1 MGKKLVLSIILTIS
15 LIFLA
20 GCSLFS
26 TSWTYTD
33 LPQGYELKKIN
44 DTEMVIGKEVDGNLE
59 IEVEGKTIGIEKY
72 IAEFQTSDNYI
83 GLKALESNE
92 EGVSVLFY
100 IIDAKNEDVYGPYD
114 TESTYNAVV
123 EKIVEEE
130 LGEWKKTIDINEK
143 GELVPNKEE
152 TEETTKDE

>member
-1 MGKKLVLSIILTIS
+1 MEKKLAVFLILATTVFFLS
-15 LIFLA
+15 

-44 DTEMVIGKEVDGNLE
+44 DTKMVIGKEVEGNLE
-59 IEVEGKTIGIEKY
+59 IELEGKTIGIEKY

-83 GLKALESNE
+83 GLKALENNE
-92 EGVSVLFY
+92 DSISVLFY
-100 IIDAKNEDVYGPYD
+100 IIDAKNEDVYGPYE

-130 LGEWKKTIDINEK
+130 LGEWKKTVDINEN
-143 GELVPNKEE
+143 GVLVPSEE
-152 TEETTKDE
+152 ENEKTTDEE

>member
-1 MGKKLVLSIILTIS
+1 MEKKLAVFLILATTVFFLS
-15 LIFLA
+15 

-44 DTEMVIGKEVDGNLE
+44 DTKMVIGKEVEENLE
-59 IEVEGKTIGIEKY
+59 IELEGKTIGIEKY

-83 GLKALESNE
+83 GLKALENNE
-92 EGVSVLFY
+92 DSISVLFY
-100 IIDAKNEDVYGPYD
+100 IIDAKNEDVYGPYE

-123 EKIVEEE
+123 EKIVDEE
-130 LGEWKKTIDINEK
+130 LGEWNKTIDINENGVLAPS
-143 GELVPNKEE
+143 GEKEDTQNQE
-152 TEETTKDE
+152 

>member
-1 MGKKLVLSIILTIS
+1 MEKKLAVFLILATTVFFLS
-15 LIFLA
+15 

-44 DTEMVIGKEVDGNLE
+44 DTKMVIGKEVEENLE
-59 IEVEGKTIGIEKY
+59 IELEGKTIGIEKY

-83 GLKALESNE
+83 GLKALENNE
-92 EGVSVLFY
+92 DSISVLFY
-100 IIDAKNEDVYGPYD
+100 IIDAKNEDVYGPYE

-123 EKIVEEE
+123 EKIVDEE
-130 LGEWKKTIDINEK
+130 LGEWYKTIDINEN
-143 GELVPNKEE
+143 GVLVPSEE
-152 TEETTKDE
+152 EKSSEEE

>member
-1 MGKKLVLSIILTIS
+1 MEKKLAVFLILATTVFFLS
-15 LIFLA
+15 

-33 LPQGYELKKIN
+33 LPQGYEVKKIN
-44 DTEMVIGKEVDGNLE
+44 DTKMVIGKEVEGNLE
-59 IEVEGKTIGIEKY
+59 IELEGKTIGIEKY

-83 GLKALESNE
+83 GLKALENNE
-92 EGVSVLFY
+92 DSISVLFY
-100 IIDAKNEDVYGPYD
+100 IIDAKNEDVYGPYE

-130 LGEWKKTIDINEK
+130 LGEWKKTVDINEN
-143 GELVPNKEE
+143 GVLVPSEE
-152 TEETTKDE
+152 ENEKTTDEE

>member
-1 MGKKLVLSIILTIS
+1 MEKKLAVFLILATTVFFLS
-15 LIFLA
+15 

-44 DTEMVIGKEVDGNLE
+44 DTKMVIGKEVEGNLE
-59 IEVEGKTIGIEKY
+59 IELEGKTIGIEKY

-83 GLKALESNE
+83 GLKALENNE
-92 EGVSVLFY
+92 DSISVLFY
-100 IIDAKNEDVYGPYD
+100 IIDAKNEDVYGPYE

-130 LGEWKKTIDINEK
+130 LGEWKKTVDINEN
-143 GELVPNKEE
+143 GVLVPSEE
-152 TEETTKDE
+152 ENEETTDEE